1 MVGAVTAGGDV
12 LSLNGA
18 VFASYAGFEH
28 YAISGGLSD
37 DSLQGGALGDTLRGN
52 DLFEFGV
59 PLADNDTLRDFDRR
73 ADRIDLSGLDAVAGG
88 DDDAFVFL
96 GTAAFAGVA
105 GSLRYDKGPLRTVV
119 SGDVNGDSVA
129 DFEIELT
136 GRVTLTAGDFIL

>member
-1 MVGAVTAGGDV
+1 MQGR
-12 LSLNGA
+12 
-18 VFASYAGFEH
+18 
-28 YAISGGLSD
+28 
-37 DSLQGGALGDTLRGN
+37 GGADRIEGGAGADVFRFLALTDSALGAR
-52 DLFEFGV
+52 
-59 PLADNDTLRDFDRR
+59 DTLRDFDRR

-119 SGDVNGDSVA
+119 SGDVNGASVA